1 VKKSNDELIALTEL
15 LAHVPLFATLD
26 ERARSSV
33 ARQMRRHR
41 FRAGESVVV
50 ADDDRPVRFG
60 RMFVILDGTAEVR
73 RDDVTLAELGAQDH
87 FGEMAVLDGGP
98 RSADVIAASD
108 LEVASL
114 AAWNFEVLLK
124 AEPDIALA
132 VIRTLAGRL
141 READEAAVECAERQS

>member
-1 VKKSNDELIALTEL
+1 MTKPTDEVVELTEL
-15 LAHVPLFATLD
+15 IAHVPLFADLD
-26 ERARSSV
+26 QRARLSV

-41 FRAGESVVV
+41 FRAGEAVMV
-50 ADDDRPVRFG
+50 ADDDRPVKFG

-73 RDDVTLAELGAQDH
+73 RDGVALAELGARDH

-98 RSADVIAASD
+98 RSADVVATSD
-108 LEVASL
+108 LDVAAL

-124 AEPDIALA
+124 TEPDIALA

-141 READEAAVECAERQS
+141 RVADDAAAVNAHERG